1 MTDHELLEARAQIA
15 RLQRRVER
23 ERTAR
28 RESEEIAE
36 RSLRRLYARQRALDL
51 LTRSAAASNAA
62 TLERDAFREVMT
74 MIAREYEWS
83 VGHLLVPARDDAS
96 ALVSSGI
103 WVGEPG
109 DTFYESIRTA
119 TVGARFEPGVG
130 IPGRVASHGPRWE
143 VQPTDLVPARR
154 DLLTTGSAFAFG
166 VMVRDVLVGVVE
178 FLSPVPKAKDPD
190 LLEVAVTI
198 GEQLG
203 RVIERAKA
211 RESEQLHR
219 DELERTVKARTD
231 DLIRARDR
239 AEALSRARSALF
251 NAVTHELSTP
261 IHAAQAALAAT
272 EPDLGT
278 ARSQLEVMNQ
288 RIEALVA
295 LASDSTGADIAK
307 PTICSLPDL
316 LNEVC
321 QTQQSL
327 VSEHGGLIALT
338 VDPSAAEEVLVDS
351 DRLRSALHTLLA
363 GYRLTRPDAQVTVR
377 LGLTGHR
384 VQVET
389 RSPGTDPDPGSI
401 SVARRTC
408 EEANGELAHDGVRFE
423 LILPVARPRLRRTGT
438 NRRVLLVDDT
448 KVTQQLALMMLSESG
463 LEVDMADDG
472 LAAIQQLSHRD
483 YGVVLMDIRMPRL
496 DGLSATRRIRA
507 GVAGADRC
515 EVPIVAM
522 TADTAPG
529 SAEAGMLAGVDAYL
543 SKPFTRQQLLTIIH
557 RYLPQDQPVT
567 DSSAR

>member
-62 TLERDAFREVMT
+62 TDESDAFLEVMT
-74 MIAREYEWS
+74 MIAQEYEWS

-103 WVGEPG
+103 WVGDPG
-109 DTFYESIRTA
+109 DRFYEQIRSA
-119 TVGARFEPGVG
+119 SVGARFARGVG

-154 DLLTTGSAFAFG
+154 GLLTTGSAFAFG
-166 VMVRDVLVGVVE
+166 VMVEDVLVGVVE
-178 FLSPVPKAKDPD
+178 FLSPVPKPVDPD
-190 LLEVAVTI
+190 LVDVAI
-198 GEQLG
+198 PMGEQLG

-219 DELERTVKARTD
+219 DELERTVKQRTD
-231 DLIRARDR
+231 DLMRARDR

-261 IHAAQAALAAT
+261 VHAAQAALAAH
-272 EPDLGT
+272 PADLDT
-278 ARSQLEVMNQ
+278 ARSQLSVMSQ
-288 RIEALVA
+288 RIDALVA
-295 LASDSTGADIAK
+295 LASDSAGADIAK
-307 PTICSLPDL
+307 PAICSLPDL

-321 QTQQSL
+321 QTQETL
-327 VSEHGGLIALT
+327 VSEHGGHIQLT
-338 VDPSAAEEVLVDS
+338 VDPSAAEEVLVDAE
-351 DRLRSALHTLLA
+351 RLRSALHTLLA
-363 GYRLTRPDAQVTVR
+363 GYRLAQPGAQVSVR
-377 LGLTGHR
+377 LSLSGHR
-384 VQVET
+384 AQLET
-389 RSPGTDPDPGSI
+389 RSPDTDPEPGSI

-408 EEANGELAHDGVRFE
+408 QEADGDLTHEGFRYEISV
-423 LILPVARPRLRRTGT
+423 PVARPRLRRSGI

-448 KVTQQLALMMLSESG
+448 KVTQQLASMMLSESG
-463 LEVDMADDG
+463 LDVDMADDG
-472 LAAIQQLSHRD
+472 LAAIARLSERD

-507 GVAGADRC
+507 GEAGATRS
-515 EVPIVAM
+515 ETPIVAM

-529 SAEAGMLAGVDAYL
+529 AAEAGMLAGVDAYL
-543 SKPFTRQQLLTIIH
+543 SKPFTQRQLLAIID
-557 RYLPQDQPVT
+557 RYLPAA
-567 DSSAR
+567 SSG